1 MTLQNL
7 ARAGRLHAHETSAGE
22 VRSLLDA
29 ARRNLLDAARRQNSP
44 ETRFDCAYKAVMQ
57 AALVAMLANG
67 YRPSTSAPG
76 HHQTIIQSLPL
87 TAGLDPDAWVPLDVL
102 RRKRNQADY
111 TGAPASEAEVLDAIG
126 QAEALLATV
135 VGYLHRR
142 RPDLLSS
149 DRLQ

>member
-7 ARAGRLHAHETSAGE
+7 ARAGQLHAHRPNAGE
-22 VRSLLDA
+22 VRRLLDA

-57 AALVAMLANG
+57 AALVAMMANG

-87 TAGLDPDAWVPLDVL
+87 TLGLNADAWVPLDVL

-111 TGAPASEAEVLDAIG
+111 TGAPTSEVEVHEAIG
-126 QAEALLATV
+126 HAEALLSIV
-135 VGYLHRR
+135 VEYLRQR
-142 RPDLLSS
+142 RPDLLAP
-149 DRLQ
+149 DRLK